1 MAFCPGCGA
10 EVVESAG
17 FCVKCGSPLKAVV
30 RVCPNCGAKV
40 DDETAVFC
48 AECGSQLQK
57 LRPTA
62 RGPTPTFAPTY
73 REFVP
78 EQVKGWSWGG
88 FYFTWLWGVCNGV
101 WISLLTLIP
110 YVGIVMM
117 GVLGAKGKEWAWKK
131 GTWTSVEEFQR
142 IQHRWSIAAGIVFS
156 VSCLLIAFIIIL
168 VAATAE

>member
-1 MAFCPGCGA
+1 MPYCPDCGA
-10 EVVESAG
+10 EVAETAA
-17 FCVKCGSPLKAVV
+17 FCAACGSPIKGVV
-30 RVCPNCGAKV
+30 RVCANCGAKV

-48 AECGSQLQK
+48 AECGRRLEG
-57 LRPTA
+57 RPMRT
-62 RGPTPTFAPTY
+62 
-73 REFVP
+73 EVVP
-78 EQVKGWSWGG
+78 EGVKGWSWGG